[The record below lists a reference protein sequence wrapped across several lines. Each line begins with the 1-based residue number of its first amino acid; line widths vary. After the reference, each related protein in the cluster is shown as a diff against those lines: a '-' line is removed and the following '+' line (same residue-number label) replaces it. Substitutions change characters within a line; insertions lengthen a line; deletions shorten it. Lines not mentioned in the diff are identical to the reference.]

1 MNFDGIKRFWGRKM
15 MYLDFQRYDQQD
27 GMTKTVT
34 MSESSFF
41 ENISAYLAENR
52 LKTALE
58 AEVKIMAIKANEETN
73 HAKGPGIFFKPK
85 PPDEE
90 KPIEEKDQRLDAIY
104 NDGPLGFE
112 KDPVASNA
120 KMLAQDPLEEVDLG
134 DGIVKR
140 PMYVSSKLS
149 PGVKAE
155 VVQLLKKYKDCFF

>member
-1 MNFDGIKRFWGRKM
+1 
-15 MYLDFQRYDQQD
+15 
-27 GMTKTVT
+27 MTKTLT

-41 ENISAYLAENR
+41 EKILAYLAENR

-58 AEVKIMAIKANEETN
+58 AEVKIMAIKAKEETN
-73 HAKGPGIFFKPK
+73 HAKELGIFFKPT

-104 NDGPLGFE
+104 DDGPLGFE

-134 DGIVKR
+134 DGYVRR
-140 PMYVSSKLS
+140 PTYVSSKLS
-149 PGVKAE
+149 P
-155 VVQLLKKYKDCFF
+155 